1 MTMISRSF
9 LAARALVLAVLVTP
23 ALAYDYSLAL
33 TGPQTAFAG
42 YTTYLQVES
51 KLIDGERQK
60 VAYQTPGIANG
71 ITVTFP
77 HLEETCCGPR
87 EAWGPSPTLLQ
98 LDISP
103 AMVPGEYEIVL
114 HATSGGK
121 TRSASHR
128 LVIIDVAVSLSAR
141 AESRRTSLRPR
152 SVRNT
157 KPSISSWERNMVSF
171 GRQHCDAAKI
181 LKDQLWEGG
190 VWYYDG
196 VRVFYQLADY
206 LEDDRWNECARLV
219 KSTYLPYVLL
229 NHGKVPGW
237 RVFPKGLYEDYR
249 RTGDVRSKEALL
261 SLSKNSAFAA
271 SGGVVSPGGARETAY
286 ILGVDMY
293 ASMLTGE
300 RHPRLDRAVSLAL
313 GHLIQ
318 WFPSPAPARLQ
329 EGVMT
334 PAMQPF
340 MVGLLAEAL
349 IKYYEQT
356 PDPRIPYV
364 LTFAL
369 DQLWNQAWVEK
380 DESFF
385 YISSEPSAGG
395 APDLNLLIA
404 PAYAWLYN
412 ITGSGDV
419 RERADRIF
427 NAGVERAY
435 LDGGK
440 QFSQNYRWSAD
451 FVYWRN
457 ATE

>member
-1 MTMISRSF
+1 
-9 LAARALVLAVLVTP
+9 
-23 ALAYDYSLAL
+23 
-33 TGPQTAFAG
+33 
-42 YTTYLQVES
+42 
-51 KLIDGERQK
+51 
-60 VAYQTPGIANG
+60 
-71 ITVTFP
+71 
-77 HLEETCCGPR
+77 
-87 EAWGPSPTLLQ
+87 
-98 LDISP
+98 
-103 AMVPGEYEIVL
+103 
-114 HATSGGK
+114 
-121 TRSASHR
+121 
-128 LVIIDVAVSLSAR
+128 
-141 AESRRTSLRPR
+141 
-152 SVRNT
+152 
-157 KPSISSWERNMVSF
+157 
-171 GRQHCDAAKI
+171 
-181 LKDQLWEGG
+181 
-190 VWYYDG
+190 
-196 VRVFYQLADY
+196 
-206 LEDDRWNECARLV
+206 
-219 KSTYLPYVLL
+219 
-229 NHGKVPGW
+229 
-237 RVFPKGLYEDYR
+237 
-249 RTGDVRSKEALL
+249 
-261 SLSKNSAFAA
+261 
-271 SGGVVSPGGARETAY
+271 
-286 ILGVDMY
+286 
-293 ASMLTGE
+293 
-300 RHPRLDRAVSLAL
+300 
-313 GHLIQ
+313 
-318 WFPSPAPARLQ
+318 
-329 EGVMT
+329 
-334 PAMQPF
+334 MQPF